1 MKSVKLYKCD
11 IDDTMRELYELSK
24 DGNEYCCEFNEK
36 TLTSSMTIDDA
47 YLLVTGMSYNQF
59 KDYEKTEMEKMK
71 KKERRKNQVG
81 RIFWNVNQTKLFVNY
96 DIKRS
101 RLTCFFFFVTKH

>member
-1 MKSVKLYKCD
+1 MKSVKLYKCN
-11 IDDTMRELYELSK
+11 IDDTMRELYKLSK

-59 KDYEKTEMEKMK
+59 NDYEKTEIEKMK
-71 KKERRKNQVG
+71 KRREER
-81 RIFWNVNQTKLFVNY
+81 
-96 DIKRS
+96 IKS
-101 RLTCFFFFVTKH
+101 GEYLGI

>member
-1 MKSVKLYKCD
+1 MKSVKLYKYD

-71 KKERRKNQVG
+71 KRREER
-81 RIFWNVNQTKLFVNY
+81 
-96 DIKRS
+96 IKS
-101 RLTCFFFFVTKH
+101 GEYFGM

>member
-1 MKSVKLYKCD
+1 MAMNTVANSMK
-11 IDDTMRELYELSK
+11 
-24 DGNEYCCEFNEK
+24 K

-71 KKERRKNQVG
+71 KRREER
-81 RIFWNVNQTKLFVNY
+81 
-96 DIKRS
+96 IKS
-101 RLTCFFFFVTKH
+101 GEYFGM

>member
-1 MKSVKLYKCD
+1 MKSVKLYNCNL
-11 IDDTMRELYELSK
+11 DDTMRKLYELSK

-36 TLTSSMTIDDA
+36 MLTSSMTIDDA

-71 KKERRKNQVG
+71 KRREERIKSG
-81 RIFWNVNQTKLFVNY
+81 EYLRI
-96 DIKRS
+96 
-101 RLTCFFFFVTKH
+101 

>member
-24 DGNEYCCEFNEK
+24 DGSEYCCEFNEKK

-59 KDYEKTEMEKMK
+59 KEYEKKGE
-71 KKERRKNQVG
+71 KKES
-81 RIFWNVNQTKLFVNY
+81 
-96 DIKRS
+96 S
-101 RLTCFFFFVTKH
+101 RENILECKSNKIIC

>member
-11 IDDTMRELYELSK
+11 IDDIMRELYELSK

-47 YLLVTGMSYNQF
+47 YLLVTGMSCHQF
-59 KDYEKTEMEKMK
+59 KEYEKAEIEKMK
-71 KKERRKNQVG
+71 NGEKKE
-81 RIFWNVNQTKLFVNY
+81 L
-96 DIKRS
+96 S
-101 RLTCFFFFVTKH
+101 RENILECKSSKIIC

>member
-1 MKSVKLYKCD
+1 MKSVKLYNCNL
-11 IDDTMRELYELSK
+11 DDTMRKLYELSK

-59 KDYEKTEMEKMK
+59 EDYEKTEIEKMK
-71 KKERRKNQVG
+71 KRREER
-81 RIFWNVNQTKLFVNY
+81 
-96 DIKRS
+96 IKS
-101 RLTCFFFFVTKH
+101 GEYFGM

>member
-24 DGNEYCCEFNEK
+24 GGNEYCCEFNEK

-47 YLLVTGMSYNQF
+47 YLLVTCMSYNQF

-71 KKERRKNQVG
+71 KRREER
-81 RIFWNVNQTKLFVNY
+81 
-96 DIKRS
+96 IKS
-101 RLTCFFFFVTKH
+101 GEYFGM

>member
-47 YLLVTGMSYNQF
+47 YLLVTGMSYHQF
-59 KDYEKTEMEKMK
+59 KEYEKTEIEKMK
-71 KKERRKNQVG
+71 KRREER
-81 RIFWNVNQTKLFVNY
+81 
-96 DIKRS
+96 IKS
-101 RLTCFFFFVTKH
+101 GEYFGM

>member
-24 DGNEYCCEFNEK
+24 GGNEYCCEFNEK

-71 KKERRKNQVG
+71 KRREER
-81 RIFWNVNQTKLFVNY
+81 
-96 DIKRS
+96 IKS
-101 RLTCFFFFVTKH
+101 GEYFGM

>member
-47 YLLVTGMSYNQF
+47 ILISNWHVL
-59 KDYEKTEMEKMK
+59 
-71 KKERRKNQVG
+71 
-81 RIFWNVNQTKLFVNY
+81 
-96 DIKRS
+96 
-101 RLTCFFFFVTKH
+101 

>member
-1 MKSVKLYKCD
+1 MSYLKMAMNTVANSMK
-11 IDDTMRELYELSK
+11 
-24 DGNEYCCEFNEK
+24 K

-71 KKERRKNQVG
+71 KRREER
-81 RIFWNVNQTKLFVNY
+81 
-96 DIKRS
+96 IKS
-101 RLTCFFFFVTKH
+101 GEYFGM

>member
-24 DGNEYCCEFNEK
+24 DGNDYCCEFNEK
-36 TLTSSMTIDDA
+36 MLTSSMTIDDA

-71 KKERRKNQVG
+71 KRREER
-81 RIFWNVNQTKLFVNY
+81 
-96 DIKRS
+96 IKS
-101 RLTCFFFFVTKH
+101 GEYFGM